1 MEVRL
6 TLDDDVIKK
15 MMEKTGVSKATDLTK
30 DAMTMLHWAI
40 EEAASGRV
48 VLSTDSDG
56 QNVQRLVMPT
66 LSKAMAK

>member
-15 MMEKTGVSKATDLTK
+15 MMDKTGVSKATDLTK